1 MVGSAKTE
9 KDADKSLTSYARQKS
24 RVNKAQL
31 CNDLKS
37 GKRYCFLVTQA
48 PLLRNLYACKALQGQ
63 VIAFD
68 ELRSSTQKHVWQNQK
83 LYFALPFALTS
94 YARQRP
100 YKTQFC
106 IQFGK
111 ARGGVK
117 LGFACNV
124 KLFKNATIHFISTV
138 WWCFALP
145 CKTFGFAS
153 RGYIAYA
160 SLHRFTKYILQELDE
175 MKVSC
180 PARKTSFHLGMR
192 V

>member
-68 ELRSSTQKHVWQNQK
+68 ELRSSTPLQNPVLYPVWQ
-83 LYFALPFALTS
+83 
-94 YARQRP
+94 
-100 YKTQFC
+100 
-106 IQFGK
+106 GK
-111 ARGGVK
+111 RR
-117 LGFACNV
+117 
-124 KLFKNATIHFISTV
+124 
-138 WWCFALP
+138 
-145 CKTFGFAS
+145 CKTGFCMQRKAFQERKYPFYFYGLVVLCFTLQNLWFCKQGLHS
-153 RGYIAYA
+153 LCQPTQIYQIYIARA
-160 SLHRFTKYILQELDE
+160 
-175 MKVSC
+175 
-180 PARKTSFHLGMR
+180 G
-192 V
+192 